1 FEKKPFFKQ
10 KQNQLTAISLILLI
24 VGYATSFG
32 LGDKSQIPI
41 GIFSLA
47 LLIGAYRMFITGFTN
62 LMTLTFDMNTLI
74 TIAMMGAAS
83 IGEWAEGAAVV
94 FLFGVSEVLEE
105 YSINKARQ
113 SIHSLMDIA
122 PNMALVREG
131 DQLIERYVEDIQVDD
146 IMIIK
151 PGEKIPLDGEV
162 LKGQTSINQAAITGE
177 SMPVY
182 KTKGS
187 EVFAG
192 TLNEDGSI
200 EVIVTKLVN
209 DTTIAKII
217 HLVEEA
223 QTEKAPAQKFVD
235 QFAKYYT
242 PAIMAIALLV
252 AIVPPFMFS
261 GEWAHWVYLGLATLV
276 VGCPCAL
283 VISTPVA
290 IVTAIGNAAK
300 HGVLIKGGVHLE
312 ETGQLDAIAFDKTGT
327 LTNGTPEVTS
337 VIALNESSENEVLQI
352 ATAIE
357 VFSQHPIASAI
368 IRKTK
373 DKKLASLQATNFQSI
388 TGKGA
393 QAEINDQTYYIGNP
407 KLFKELMD
415 TQVQTD
421 EITRL
426 QTEGNTVMM
435 VGTKTKIIGIVAVAD
450 QIRETSAAVINQLK
464 KLGIKETIMLTGDN
478 QAT

>member
-1 FEKKPFFKQ
+1 QFEKNIRKINSVDDVDLNFGAAKVTISGDITIKDIERAGAFDNIKVIEANQTNQFEKKPFFKQ

-41 GIFSLA
+41 GIFALA
-47 LLIGAYRMFITGFTN
+47 ILIGGYRMFITGFKN
-62 LMTLTFDMNTLI
+62 LLTLTFDMNTLM
-74 TIAMMGAAS
+74 TIAIIGAAI

-252 AIVPPFMFS
+252 AI
-261 GEWAHWVYLGLATLV
+261 
-276 VGCPCAL
+276 
-283 VISTPVA
+283 
-290 IVTAIGNAAK
+290 
-300 HGVLIKGGVHLE
+300 
-312 ETGQLDAIAFDKTGT
+312 
-327 LTNGTPEVTS
+327 
-337 VIALNESSENEVLQI
+337 
-352 ATAIE
+352 
-357 VFSQHPIASAI
+357 
-368 IRKTK
+368 
-373 DKKLASLQATNFQSI
+373 
-388 TGKGA
+388 
-393 QAEINDQTYYIGNP
+393 
-407 KLFKELMD
+407 
-415 TQVQTD
+415 
-421 EITRL
+421 
-426 QTEGNTVMM
+426 
-435 VGTKTKIIGIVAVAD
+435 
-450 QIRETSAAVINQLK
+450 
-464 KLGIKETIMLTGDN
+464 
-478 QAT
+478 